1 MKKSHAI
8 LFALALTAAMLSG
21 CGNSGS
27 APDNT
32 LDTPQEN
39 PAQSIHI
46 VLSDSGVTVDGQAAT
61 GDSASAVYTANDI
74 VYYEDGH
81 DFTYGEGTESDAHS
95 AEEAAAHTV
104 VHITKPG
111 RYEIS
116 GTLSRGQIAV
126 DLGSDADEDPEAV
139 VTLVLNGTDITCT
152 VAPAIIFY
160 KVYECGT
167 ADADAAS
174 KDVDTSAAGANII
187 IADGSENTLNGSYV
201 ARIYKP
207 DSVVLSDD
215 GSEVEDAK
223 KLHKYDAALYSK
235 MSMNIDGGS
244 GVLNINA
251 ANEGLGTELHL
262 TLNGGNIN
270 IVSGNDGINTNE
282 DNVSVTTVN
291 GGSLAIR
298 VDGATGEGDGI
309 DSNGWL
315 VINGGS
321 VYAQACAFSG
331 DAGIDSDMG
340 IHINGGTVVA
350 SGNMLDRIGDSG
362 QTFAVFQFA
371 AAQEGGLYSL
381 RNAAGSAVVE
391 REIENSFSYLVI
403 SDPALTEGEYSLY
416 SGDTPLAGARSGG
429 MGGGMMP
436 GGQRP
441 AMPEGMTPPE
451 GMEMP
456 EGMTPP
462 EGMEMP
468 EGMTP
473 PEGMEMPEGMAPP
486 ESITRPEMG
495 RDPNRS
501 EGEVSPELKSEVF
514 EIFAGENYFS
524 NVSAAP

>member
-1 MKKSHAI
+1 
-8 LFALALTAAMLSG
+8 
-21 CGNSGS
+21 
-27 APDNT
+27 
-32 LDTPQEN
+32 
-39 PAQSIHI
+39 
-46 VLSDSGVTVDGQAAT
+46 
-61 GDSASAVYTANDI
+61 
-74 VYYEDGH
+74 
-81 DFTYGEGTESDAHS
+81 
-95 AEEAAAHTV
+95 
-104 VHITKPG
+104 
-111 RYEIS
+111 
-116 GTLSRGQIAV
+116 
-126 DLGSDADEDPEAV
+126 
-139 VTLVLNGTDITCT
+139 
-152 VAPAIIFY
+152 
-160 KVYECGT
+160 
-167 ADADAAS
+167 
-174 KDVDTSAAGANII
+174 I

-235 MSMNIDGGS
+235 MSMNIDGG

-350 SGNMLDRIGDSG
+350 SGNMLDRIGESG

-381 RNAAGSAVVE
+381 RNADGSAVVE
-391 REIENSFSYLVI
+391 PEIENSFSYLII

-429 MGGGMMP
+429 MGGNMMP

-456 EGMTPP
+456 EGITPP
-462 EGMEMP
+462 
-468 EGMTP
+468 
-473 PEGMEMPEGMAPP
+473 
-486 ESITRPEMG
+486 
-495 RDPNRS
+495 
-501 EGEVSPELKSEVF
+501 
-514 EIFAGENYFS
+514 
-524 NVSAAP
+524 